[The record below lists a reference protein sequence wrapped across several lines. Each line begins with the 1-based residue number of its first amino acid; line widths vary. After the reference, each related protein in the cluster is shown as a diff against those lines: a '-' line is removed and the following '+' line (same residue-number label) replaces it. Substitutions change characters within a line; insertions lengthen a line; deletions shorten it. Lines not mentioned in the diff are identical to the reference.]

1 MFELMFILFC
11 FVTKP
16 HIQLQ
21 EIPDAHNYSVKF
33 SRQAEKM
40 IVRSFVFFD
49 IHMSSMCRVG
59 CTAVFKY
66 T

>member
-21 EIPDAHNYSVKF
+21 EIPDARNYSVKF
-33 SRQAEKM
+33 QDKL
-40 IVRSFVFFD
+40 
-49 IHMSSMCRVG
+49 
-59 CTAVFKY
+59 KK
-66 T
+66 

>member
-21 EIPDAHNYSVKF
+21 DIPDARNYSVKF

-40 IVRSFVFFD
+40 IVLSFVFFD
-49 IHMSSMCRVG
+49 THMSSMCRVG
-59 CTAVFKY
+59 YTALFKY
-66 T
+66 I